1 MQLGVAAGQPHGV
14 AFGQGCVIQG
24 REEHHARAQ
33 LLQRLQVGRVGKAK
47 RGITPHG
54 HGAARKQG
62 GYRRC
67 VVRRREVHRPALQVL
82 RGHLAQRGGGQG
94 IGRSVQALGAVGQLV
109 CRHQAQVA
117 LGQQG
122 GALFAGGG
130 GIAMAHAHQRAH
142 PVGAV
147 AQAIAQHL
155 RMPLAAHAVGQHTR
169 PGHAGAVVLQA
180 KGQRAKS
187 ARHGRCI
194 DHRQHRHAKV
204 LCQVGRAGGAVEQAH
219 HAFDE
224 DEVVALRRSM
234 QALAA
239 VGLAIHPQ
247 VQLVH
252 RLAAGELVPV
262 RVQKVWPALEH
273 LHAKT
278 PARMQPRQRRRH
290 RGLALPRG
298 RGGNQQSG
306 AAGGG
311 LCHGIPGRWCGHWGA
326 HFRPTNSVRPGVA

>member
-1 MQLGVAAGQPHGV
+1 M
-14 AFGQGCVIQG
+14 F
-24 REEHHARAQ
+24 
-33 LLQRLQVGRVGKAK
+33 QRLQVSRVGKAK
-47 RGITPHG
+47 RGITPHS

-62 GYRRC
+62 GDGAGVARRG
-67 VVRRREVHRPALQVL
+67 EVHRPALQVL
-82 RGHLAQRGGGQG
+82 HSHLAQRGGGQCVG
-94 IGRSVQALGAVGQLV
+94 GCVQPLGTVGQLV
-109 CRHQAQVA
+109 RGHQAQVA

-142 PVGAV
+142 PVCAV
-147 AQAIAQHL
+147 TQAIAQHL

-224 DEVVALRRSM
+224 DEVVALRRRM